1 MYCVKEDNMIN
12 PGRVVDI
19 LSFSLSEDFP
29 IAGTDVV
36 VKAGNNTITRKGG
49 TYRVTNSY
57 KQGEY
62 YGEFP
67 IDSGYLLFCRLSGKL
82 SDLEPTDER

>member
-1 MYCVKEDNMIN
+1 MIN

-36 VKAGNNTITRKGG
+36 VKAGSNTITREDGI
-49 TYRVTNSY
+49 YRVTNNSL

-62 YGEFP
+62 YGEFS
-67 IDSGYLLFCRLSGKL
+67 IDLGYLLFCRLSGKVA
-82 SDLEPTDER
+82 DLEPTDER